1 MQPLYINGKF
11 TAQRTT
17 GVQRSA
23 ANLILAIDRALKD
36 SALGSAA
43 WTLLCPPGATLAGLR
58 HIRVATVGSP
68 AGNLHQWEQLHLPR
82 AARDGL
88 LLSFA
93 GSCPLLKRRQVATF
107 HDAAVFDHP
116 EAYTRPFVAWYRFLF
131 KQVARRSRLVF
142 TVSEF
147 SRQRLALLLRVPPP
161 RIAVYRSGGGH
172 MDAVVGDDGVL
183 DRLGLRGGIYLLA
196 VASANPTKNLA
207 ALVQAFAA
215 LPREPGIRLVIAG
228 GSNDAVFSRSAR
240 PRDEDDRI
248 VRAGAVSD
256 SELKSLY
263 THACAFVFPSLYEGF
278 GLPPLE
284 AMACGCPVLASEAAS
299 IPEVCG
305 DAALYF
311 SPRSVCAMTQAMQRI
326 LEDAPLRDEL
336 RARGQERVQAFTW
349 DHGAANV
356 LSHLA
361 RMVLHADGP
370 LEAPGH

>member
-23 ANLILAIDRALKD
+23 ANLVLAIDRALEG
-36 SALGSAA
+36 SALGATA

-58 HIRVATVGSP
+58 HIRMATIGPAAGS
-68 AGNLHQWEQLHLPR
+68 LHWWEQVHLPR
-82 AARDGL
+82 AARKGL

-93 GSCPLLKRRQVATF
+93 GSCPLLKRHQVATF

-131 KQVARRSRLVF
+131 RHVARRSRLVF

-147 SRQRLALLLRVPPP
+147 SRRRLAPLLGVPPS

-172 MDAVVGDDGVL
+172 LDPIAADDSVL
-183 DRLGLRGGIYLLA
+183 DRLGLRKDVYLLA

-207 ALVQAFAA
+207 ALVAAFAA
-215 LPREPGIRLVIAG
+215 LPCGPGMRLVIAG
-228 GSNDAVFSRSAR
+228 GGNDAVFSRSGQ
-240 PRDEDDRI
+240 PREGDDRI
-248 VRAGAVSD
+248 LRTGPVSD
-256 SELKSLY
+256 AELKSLY
-263 THACAFVFPSLYEGF
+263 THATAFVFPSLYEGF

-284 AMACGCPVLASEAAS
+284 AMSCGCPVLASDAAS

-311 SPRSVCAMTQAMQRI
+311 APRDSAAMTAAMRRI
-326 LEDAPLRDEL
+326 LEDAPLRDDL
-336 RARGQERVQAFTW
+336 RRRGGERMRAFTW
-349 DHGAANV
+349 DVGAGDV
-356 LSHLA
+356 LSQLSRLEHGDPPA
-361 RMVLHADGP
+361 RA
-370 LEAPGH
+370 